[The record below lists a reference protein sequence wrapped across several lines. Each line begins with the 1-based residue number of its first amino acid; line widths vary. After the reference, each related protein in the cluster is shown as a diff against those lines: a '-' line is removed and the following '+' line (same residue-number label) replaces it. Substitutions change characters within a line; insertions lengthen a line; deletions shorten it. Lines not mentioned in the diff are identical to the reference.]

1 MDDNQNR
8 RGAIAGDRGD
18 ENTDKERIECARTA
32 RGGWG
37 FIHRMDYTLPSVIL
51 SSRRVQAHAGR
62 SSTAPEAGRPKA
74 KPRMENVGLDSDP
87 VFRNPKV
94 PVFLTFGL
102 MTPGC
107 ELC

>member
-18 ENTDKERIECARTA
+18 ENTDQERIEHARTA

-51 SSRRVQAHAGR
+51 SFLRAQVCAGR
-62 SSTAPEAGRPKA
+62 SSIARGRAA
-74 KPRMENVGLDSDP
+74 KPKLRVENVSLDNDP
-87 VFRNPKV
+87 VCRNPKV